1 MLTNLYVDGFNLYNR
16 AVKHTPFKWLNLR
29 GLAETLFPDDEI
41 QRICFFTALVRSR
54 SNDPT
59 QTERQASYL
68 RALATLP
75 GLEIHFG
82 EFRERIKSRPLARP
96 RPDLPRYVRIRDTEE
111 KGSDVNL
118 ATRLLVG
125 GFTGDYQ
132 QAVVVSNDSD
142 LGRPD
147 PLREVTTWA
156 CASSWSTRMPPNQHP
171 QRPRQVRYLRSAA
184 LEKPPAQNASFPQP
198 SPTPTASSPSRLRGS
213 RVTGRR
219 FAG

>member
-16 AVKHTPFKWLNLR
+16 AVKHTPFKWPNLR

-75 GLEIHFG
+75 GLETHYG

-142 LGRPD
+142 LAAPIRYVNHDLGLRVVVVNPD
-147 PLREVTTWA
+147 AT
-156 CASSWSTRMPPNQHP
+156 ASTHNDL
-171 QRPRQVRYLRSAA
+171 VRSATYVRRLWKSHLRKCQLPPTIA
-184 LEKPPAQNASFPQP
+184 DAHGLITKPAAW
-198 SPTPTASSPSRLRGS
+198 
-213 RVTGRR
+213 
-219 FAG
+219 